1 MRKFINIFKMKEKK
15 RVIPAFV
22 MAGLLAI
29 VNILF
34 FYYKVKPSLQK
45 AMGEIPK
52 AFYFLNAQMII
63 FIIAWII
70 ILAVVF
76 FNYKNLKGIKGKKT
90 NESYYSSIKRNIKKR
105 HRFKKGH
112 TDIDLLYSLLKDR
125 KHLKI
130 PAISRIFN
138 IDNEKALE
146 WCKILEDSGL
156 AVINYPAFSEPEIE
170 IK

>member
-1 MRKFINIFKMKEKK
+1 MREKK
-15 RVIPAFV
+15 RVIAAFA
-22 MAGLLAI
+22 MAILLII

-34 FYYKVKPSLQK
+34 FFYNVKPSLQE
-45 AMGEIPK
+45 ARGEIPK
-52 AFYFLNAQMII
+52 AFYFLNAQVII

-70 ILAVVF
+70 IIAIIF
-76 FNYKNLKGIKGKKT
+76 FNYKNLRVIKGKKV
-90 NESYYSSIKRNIKKR
+90 NAGYYSSIKRNIEKK

-138 IDNEKALE
+138 ISNEKALE
-146 WCKILEDSGL
+146 WCKILEDSSL

-170 IK
+170 IKKTLLS